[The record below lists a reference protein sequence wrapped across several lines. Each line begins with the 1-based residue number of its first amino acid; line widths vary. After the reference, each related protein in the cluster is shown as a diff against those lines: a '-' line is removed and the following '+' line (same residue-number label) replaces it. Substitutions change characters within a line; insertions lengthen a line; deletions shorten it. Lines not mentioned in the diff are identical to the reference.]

1 MDHITLIGMSAG
13 TLTTLAFLPQV
24 LRAWRTRSTAD
35 VSLLMFLAMCLG
47 IVLWLIYGLLAGDM
61 PLIIANSVTL
71 VLAGAVLVAKFR
83 FG

>member
-1 MDHITLIGMSAG
+1 MDPITLIGMSAG

-47 IVLWLIYGLLAGDM
+47 IVLWLIYGLLAGDL

>member
-61 PLIIANSVTL
+61 PLIIANSITL
-71 VLAGAVLVAKFR
+71 VLAGAILVAKFR

>member
-24 LRAWRTRSTAD
+24 VRAWRTRSTAD

-61 PLIIANSVTL
+61 PLIVANSITL
-71 VLAGAVLVAKFR
+71 VLAGAILVAKFR

>member
-61 PLIIANSVTL
+61 PLIVANSITL
-71 VLAGAVLVAKFR
+71 VLAGAILVAKFR